1 MSAAMTGGWVWGYAR
16 LVGAMDFFTGVALVA
31 VPALTLR
38 AMGVGV
44 PGAEALGFVRFVGV
58 FVGAVGASYLLA
70 ASSRAAG
77 VLRAMLGFTL
87 VVRASVGLFTGAA
100 VAAGG
105 LERGWLVVT
114 ATDLGCAV
122 LQGWILRRREVAGE

>member
-1 MSAAMTGGWVWGYAR
+1 MSAAISGGWVRGYVG
-16 LVGAMDFFTGVALVA
+16 LVGAMDFLTGVALVA

-38 AMGVGV
+38 VMGVGV

-70 ASSRAAG
+70 VPARAAG
-77 VLRAMLGFTL
+77 GLRAMLGFTL

-100 VAAGG
+100 VAVGM

-114 ATDLGCAV
+114 VTDLGCAV
-122 LQGWILRRREVAGE
+122 LQAWILTRREGSDG